1 MMWSGVFIINFRKYI
16 IVINFFPIDFQ
27 ACFREL
33 VVAFEHLFTSWKYL
47 LYTLF
52 FIESLNNYHT

>member
-33 VVAFEHLFTSWKYL
+33 VVAFEYLFTSWKYL

-52 FIESLNNYHT
+52 FIKFK